1 MDPRPVLVGLLVV
14 LLVAAAAFVPQV
26 GGDAGGSY
34 DPVAFEDTVKLG
46 LTDAAAVEVRASNR
60 TVPQGQVFYSQYRY
74 VVGYYGVEAL
84 VSDLQRPGRERQVGR
99 PLAVFV
105 TAYEGTE
112 LRVNDDDELYIPS
125 TTPATVSWVPA
136 DSATYV
142 VGSEA
147 RTPAGEVVVPFQTA
161 AAAREFADAHGGR
174 VLGWDAVRDLDL
186 PGIEATR
193 DRMRTAVAERTG
205 WADRQSAAA
214 HALLDR
220 PVSVVVGE
228 DAPTLAA
235 AVEQASPNTTVRLPP
250 GTYEANVT
258 VSKPLTL
265 RGAGND
271 THLLGDGNG
280 SVVRVHSPG
289 VAVADL
295 RVTGVGNSTSPDV
308 RPEDTGEWD
317 YAVQMG
323 YGYGDAA
330 VSVVE
335 SDGVLVSNVWTRTPA
350 NGVLVRDS
358 DGVVVAN
365 VTVVGSGEWQ
375 DGFMGVMSMRARPV
389 VQDSTFV
396 GGRDGVYMHLSDG
409 LVVRDSR
416 MVGMRFGVHEMYS
429 SDILVANNTVRETD
443 VGLITMTRPRGNA
456 LVDNDVR
463 ESGAGIAISG
473 SATYVAGNVLVDN
486 RYGLQIPSETSLY
499 EHNVVAYNEIGVRA
513 TALLPSNT
521 VVANDFVGNDR
532 PVVAPLGPL
541 RVWTVDGEGNYWD
554 TAPGRDRDGDGTLE
568 RAYRPTGA
576 VDGRVGRVPGAETLA
591 RSPAVAGLRT
601 LQEAVPGLRS
611 RGAVDLAP
619 SVSPGRPTVVERL
632 NATRPE
638 PSTARDV
645 TTDRTLDPQP

>member
-14 LLVAAAAFVPQV
+14 LLVASVAFVPPV

-34 DPVAFEDTVKLG
+34 EPVAFEDTVTLG

-60 TVPQGQVFYSQYRY
+60 TLPRAQVFYSQYRY

-84 VSDLQRPGRERQVGR
+84 VGDLRRSGRERQVGR
-99 PLAVFV
+99 PLAIFV
-105 TAYEGTE
+105 TAYEGTD
-112 LRVNDDDELYIPS
+112 LRLNDEEELYIPS
-125 TTPATVSWVPA
+125 TTPATVAWVPA
-136 DSATYV
+136 ASATYV

-147 RTPAGEVVVPFQTA
+147 RTPGGEVVVPFQTRS
-161 AAAREFADAHGGR
+161 AAREFADAHGGR
-174 VLGWDAVRDLDL
+174 VFGWDAVRNLDL
-186 PGIEATR
+186 PGIQATR
-193 DRMRTAVAERTG
+193 ERMRTAVAERSA

-214 HALLDR
+214 HALVNR

-235 AVEQASPNTTVRLPP
+235 AVERAPPNTTVHLPP

-265 RGAGND
+265 SGAGNT
-271 THLLGDGNG
+271 THLRGDGNG
-280 SVVRVHSPG
+280 SVVRVHSPN

-308 RPEDTGEWD
+308 RPDNTGEWD

-323 YGYGDAA
+323 YGYGDAGVA
-330 VSVVE
+330 VVE
-335 SDGVLVSNVWTRTPA
+335 SDDVLVSNVWTRTPA

-358 DGVVVAN
+358 DRVVVAN
-365 VTVVGSGEWQ
+365 VTVVGSEEWQ
-375 DGFMGVMSMRARPV
+375 DGFMGVMSMRSRPV
-389 VQDSTFV
+389 VQDSTFI

-416 MVGMRFGVHEMYS
+416 MVGMRFGVHEMYT
-429 SDILVANNTVRETD
+429 SDILLANNSVRETG
-443 VGLITMTRPRGNA
+443 VGIITMTRPRDNA

-463 ESGAGIAISG
+463 GSNAGLAVG
-473 SATYVAGNVLVDN
+473 GTATYVAGNVLVNN

-513 TALLPSNT
+513 TALLPTNT
-521 VVANDFVGNDR
+521 VVGNDFVDNGR
-532 PVVAPLGPL
+532 PALAPLGPL

-554 TAPGRDRDGDGTLE
+554 TAPGRDRDGDETLE

-591 RSPAVAGLRT
+591 RAPAVSGLRT
-601 LQEAVPGLRS
+601 LQDAVPGLRS
-611 RGAVDLAP
+611 RGIVDLAP
-619 SVSPGRPTVVERL
+619 RASPGRPGGLERL
-632 NATRPE
+632 NATRAPTE
-638 PSTARDV
+638 P
-645 TTDRTLDPQP
+645 TLDARTGRPLYRS

>member
-1 MDPRPVLVGLLVV
+1 MDPRPILVGLLVV
-14 LLVAAAAFVPQV
+14 LLVASAAFVPRV

-34 DPVAFEDTVKLG
+34 EPVAFEDTVKLG

-60 TVPQGQVFYSQYRY
+60 TLPRAQVFYSQYRY

-84 VSDLQRPGRERQVGR
+84 VSDLRRPGRERQVGR

-105 TAYEGTE
+105 TAYEGTD
-112 LRVNDDDELYIPS
+112 LRLDDEDELYIPS
-125 TTPATVSWVPA
+125 TTPATISWVPA
-136 DSATYV
+136 ASATYV

-147 RTPAGEVVVPFQTA
+147 RTPGGEVVVPFQTR

-174 VLGWDAVRDLDL
+174 VLGWDAVRELDV

-193 DRMRTAVAERTG
+193 ERMRTAVAERSA
-205 WADRQSAAA
+205 WADQQSTAA
-214 HALLDR
+214 HALLER

-228 DAPTLAA
+228 DVPTLAA
-235 AVEQASPNTTVRLPP
+235 AVERAPPNTTVRLPP

-258 VSKPLTL
+258 LSKPLTL
-265 RGAGND
+265 RGAGNG
-271 THLLGDGNG
+271 THLRGDGNG
-280 SVVRVHSPG
+280 SVVRVYSPG

-330 VSVVE
+330 VAVVE
-335 SDGVLVSNVWTRTPA
+335 SDDVLVSNVWTRTPA
-350 NGVLVRDS
+350 NGILVRDS
-358 DGVVVAN
+358 DRVVVAN
-365 VTVVGSGEWQ
+365 VTVVGSEEWQ
-375 DGFMGVMSMRARPV
+375 DGFMGVMSMRSRPV
-389 VQDSTFV
+389 VQDSTFL

-416 MVGMRFGVHEMYS
+416 MVGMRFGVHEMYT
-429 SDILVANNTVRETD
+429 SDILVANNTVRETG
-443 VGLITMTRPRGNA
+443 VGIITMTRPRDNA

-463 ESGAGIAISG
+463 ESNAGLAVG
-473 SATYVAGNVLVDN
+473 GTATYVAGNVLVDN

-499 EHNVVAYNEIGVRA
+499 EHNVVAYNEIGVRS
-513 TALLPSNT
+513 TALLPTNT
-521 VVANDFVGNDR
+521 VVANDFVGNGR
-532 PVVAPLGPL
+532 PALAPLGPL

-576 VDGRVGRVPGAETLA
+576 VDGRVGRVPGAGTLA
-591 RSPAVAGLRT
+591 RAPAVSGLRT
-601 LQEAVPGLRS
+601 LQDAVPGLRS
-611 RGAVDLAP
+611 RGIVDLAP
-619 SVSPGRPTVVERL
+619 GDSPGRPGVVEHL
-632 NATRPE
+632 NATRAPTE
-638 PSTARDV
+638 PALDA
-645 TTDRTLDPQP
+645 TTDRPRHRP